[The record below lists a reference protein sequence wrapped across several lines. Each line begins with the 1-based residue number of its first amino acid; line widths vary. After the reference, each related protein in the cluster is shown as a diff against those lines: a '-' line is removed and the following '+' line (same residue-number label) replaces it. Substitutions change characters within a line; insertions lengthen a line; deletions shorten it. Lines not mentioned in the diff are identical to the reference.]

1 VAEQASQPP
10 YSLGEESRELAS
22 THSIS
27 LRPHPAQLGGFR
39 IESKLRKRIQ
49 KIQNRNESIGEQ
61 NTKAALIDPLLS
73 ALGWDVEDID
83 EVSREYRRKPQD
95 NPVDYALFML
105 RSPRLFVE
113 AKGLEKDLSDRRW
126 ISQILGYATVV
137 GVEWC
142 VLTNG
147 DEYRLYNAHA
157 PVDVEQKLFRVVR
170 ISESDQEEY
179 TLETLELLSK
189 EKMGDNLLNVLWKAH
204 FIDRHVSRALGELL
218 QNDDA
223 SLIRLIRRKTPEL
236 TPSDIR
242 DSLKRADIHID
253 FPVVSVSSQSSSREV
268 EDEVTL
274 PVKVVEKVEEAR
286 KTLNIPGVHVIDLIR
301 ANLFEPPLKLEKE
314 YKGEHLE
321 AEIQQDGTIVFD
333 GETYRSLSLA
343 AAFAR
348 KSIIGAP
355 AGRKYP
361 QTNGWVFWK
370 YRDTETGRLEE
381 IDVLRQR
388 YLTGQS

>member
-1 VAEQASQPP
+1 MS
-10 YSLGEESRELAS
+10 
-22 THSIS
+22 S
-27 LRPHPAQLGGFR
+27 LREGRDGSTPSRFHGENTEMTNSARQTLTSVLP
-39 IESKLRKRIQ
+39 KLRRRIH
-49 KIQNRNESIGEQ
+49 KIQNRNENIGEQ
-61 NTKAALIDPLLS
+61 NTKAALIDPLLA

-83 EVSREYRRKPQD
+83 EVSREYRRKSQD

-113 AKGLEKDLSDRRW
+113 AKGLEKDLSDRKW
-126 ISQILGYATVV
+126 ISQVLGYATVV

-170 ISESDQEEY
+170 ISDSDQAEY
-179 TLETLELLSK
+179 ILETLELLSK

-223 SLIRLIRRKTPEL
+223 SLIRLIRKRTPEL
-236 TPSDIR
+236 TPSEIR
-242 DSLKRADIHID
+242 ESLKRADIRID
-253 FPVVSVSSQSSSREV
+253 FPVVSVSSQSSAGEV
-268 EDEVTL
+268 DDELTS
-274 PVKVVEKVEEAR
+274 PVEVVETTKEGR
-286 KTLNIPGVHVIDLIR
+286 KTLNIPGVKVSDLIR
-301 ANLFEPPLKLEKE
+301 ANLIEPPLKLEKV
-314 YKGEHLE
+314 YKGAHLE
-321 AEIQQDGTIVFD
+321 AEVQQDGTIVFD
-333 GETYRSLSLA
+333 GDTYKSLSLA
-343 AAFAR
+343 AALAR

-355 AGRKYP
+355 EGRKYP

-370 YRDTETGRLEE
+370 YCDSETGRLEE

-388 YLTGQS
+388 YLNGRSRS

>member
-1 VAEQASQPP
+1 MTD
-10 YSLGEESRELAS
+10 S
-22 THSIS
+22 TRRAVVDV
-27 LRPHPAQLGGFR
+27 LPR
-39 IESKLRKRIQ
+39 LRKRIQ
-49 KIQNRNESIGEQ
+49 KIRNRKENIGEQ

-73 ALGWDVEDID
+73 ALGWDIEDID

-113 AKGLEKDLSDRRW
+113 AKGLEKDLSDRKW

-142 VLTNG
+142 ILTNG

-170 ISESDQEEY
+170 ISDSDQEEY
-179 TLETLELLSK
+179 ILETLDLLSK

-223 SLIRLIRRKTPEL
+223 SLIRLIRKRTPEL

-242 DSLKRADIHID
+242 ESLKRADIRID
-253 FPVVSVSSQSSSREV
+253 FPVVSVSSQSLATEEV
-268 EDEVTL
+268 EDEATP
-274 PVKVVEKVEEAR
+274 PVEIVEQVEGGR
-286 KTLNIPGVHVIDLIR
+286 RTLNIPGVKVSDLIR
-301 ANLFEPPLKLEKE
+301 ADLIDPPLKLEKV
-314 YKGEHLE
+314 YKGAHLE
-321 AEIQQDGTIVFD
+321 AEIQPDGTIVFD
-333 GETYRSLSLA
+333 GDTYKSLSLA
-343 AAFAR
+343 ASYAR

-355 AGRKYP
+355 EGRKYP

-370 YRDTETGRLEE
+370 YHDRETGRLEE

-388 YLTGQS
+388 YLNGQSRS

>member
-1 VAEQASQPP
+1 MAD
-10 YSLGEESRELAS
+10 S
-22 THSIS
+22 THKT
-27 LRPHPAQLGGFR
+27 LTDTLT
-39 IESKLRKRIQ
+39 KLRKRIQ
-49 KIQNRNESIGEQ
+49 KIRTRKETIGEQ

-83 EVSREYRRKPQD
+83 EVSREYRRKSQD

-170 ISESDQEEY
+170 ISESDQDEY

-204 FIDRHVSRALGELL
+204 FIDRHVSTTLQDLL

-223 SLIRLIRRKTPEL
+223 GLIRLIRKRTPEL
-236 TPSDIR
+236 TPSEIR
-242 DSLKRADIHID
+242 DSLKRADIRID
-253 FPVVSVSSQSSSREV
+253 FPLVSISSLPSAPSTKDDVQSPAK
-268 EDEVTL
+268 
-274 PVKVVEKVEEAR
+274 PVKTAVTQ
-286 KTLNIPGVHVIDLIR
+286 KTPNIPGVQVTDLVREGFIQ
-301 ANLFEPPLKLEKE
+301 PPLKLEKE
-314 YKGEHLE
+314 YKGHHLE
-321 AEIQQDGTIVFD
+321 AEIQGDGTIEFE
-333 GETYRSLSLA
+333 GETYNSLSLA

-348 KSIIGAP
+348 KSIIGTP
-355 AGRKYP
+355 EGRKYP
-361 QTNGWVFWK
+361 QTNGWIFWK
-370 YRDTETGRLEE
+370 YYDSKTGNLEE
-381 IDVLRQR
+381 VDVLRQR
-388 YLTGQS
+388 YLAEQSQP

>member
-1 VAEQASQPP
+1 MTN
-10 YSLGEESRELAS
+10 S
-22 THSIS
+22 TRQTLTSV
-27 LRPHPAQLGGFR
+27 LP
-39 IESKLRKRIQ
+39 KLRKRIQ

-73 ALGWDVEDID
+73 ALGWD
-83 EVSREYRRKPQD
+83 QD

-113 AKGLEKDLSDRRW
+113 AKGLEKDLSDRKW
-126 ISQILGYATVV
+126 ISQVLGYATVV

-142 VLTNG
+142 VLSNG

-170 ISESDQEEY
+170 ISESDEEEY

-223 SLIRLIRRKTPEL
+223 SLIRLIRRRTPEL

-242 DSLKRADIHID
+242 ESLKRADIRID
-253 FPVVSVSSQSSSREV
+253 FPVVSISAQSIAREV
-268 EDEVTL
+268 EDEVTQ
-274 PVKVVEKVEEAR
+274 PVEGVEKTEGAQ
-286 KTLNIPGVHVIDLIR
+286 KTLNIPGVQVIDLIR
-301 ANLFEPPLKLEKE
+301 ANLIEPPLKLEKV
-314 YKGEHLE
+314 YKGAHLV
-321 AEIQQDGTIVFD
+321 AEVQQDGTIVFD

-343 AAFAR
+343 AALAR

-355 AGRKYP
+355 EGRKYP

-370 YRDTETGRLEE
+370 YRDWETGRLEE

-388 YLTGQS
+388 YLKGHFQS

>member
-1 VAEQASQPP
+1 MSSFREGRSGSTP
-10 YSLGEESRELAS
+10 SRIHGENIEMTNS
-22 THSIS
+22 TRQTLTSV
-27 LRPHPAQLGGFR
+27 LP
-39 IESKLRKRIQ
+39 KLRKRIQ
-49 KIQNRNESIGEQ
+49 KIQNRNENIGEQ
-61 NTKAALIDPLLS
+61 NTKAALIDPLLA

-83 EVSREYRRKPQD
+83 EVSREYRRKSQD

-113 AKGLEKDLSDRRW
+113 AKGLEKDLSDRKW
-126 ISQILGYATVV
+126 ISQVLGYATVV

-147 DEYRLYNAHA
+147 GEYRLYNAHA
-157 PVDVEQKLFRVVR
+157 PVDVEQKLFRAVR

-204 FIDRHVSRALGELL
+204 FIDRHVSRTLGELL

-223 SLIRLIRRKTPEL
+223 SLIRLIRKRTPEL
-236 TPSDIR
+236 TPSEIR
-242 DSLKRADIHID
+242 ESLKRADIRID
-253 FPVVSVSSQSSSREV
+253 FPVVSVSSQSSAGEV
-268 EDEVTL
+268 DDELTS
-274 PVKVVEKVEEAR
+274 PVEVVETTKEGR
-286 KTLNIPGVHVIDLIR
+286 KTLNIPGVKVSDLIR
-301 ANLFEPPLKLEKE
+301 ANLIEPPLKLEKV
-314 YKGEHLE
+314 YKGAHLE
-321 AEIQQDGTIVFD
+321 AEVQQDGTIVFD
-333 GETYRSLSLA
+333 GDTYKSLSLA
-343 AAFAR
+343 AALAR

-355 AGRKYP
+355 EGRKYP

-370 YRDTETGRLEE
+370 YCDSETGRLEE

-388 YLTGQS
+388 YLNGRSRS